1 MKVNVDNFVKKLDTI
16 IDNIGEGYLDV
27 ITSLEY
33 LDEISDLVT
42 DMRKRIEKKS
52 EEKEKVKR
60 TITKSKSFMD
70 EQPTL
75 MGQTK
80 QGKRTYHGRVDQY
93 DRGFNNNERTKEYQT
108 YGKARNEDRMIK
120 GQLQGKKIDK
130 YGYKVDNFIAESESE
145 LSESGSE
152 SELNESGSESDYDG
166 GKKTVKKIKN
176 KSNTKSNKSKK
187 IKTVKKS
194 KKNTRKKK

>member
-80 QGKRTYHGRVDQY
+80 EGKRTYHGRVDQY

-176 KSNTKSNKSKK
+176 KRNTKSNKSKK